1 MRGKKSRTMGKN
13 KNTKIEAEDEIQK
26 IITRLKTFD
35 ETKDIDHDAEESMM
49 ETLISIGSPAVP
61 SLIELLQNHDTW
73 MSSAF
78 AADVLGEIGD
88 TRAIKPLA
96 DALEDFELGENAYRA
111 LKKFGSACISDVI
124 QRIEYRIA
132 HPIETGSSLDMIT
145 SHALKVLGDIH
156 CDQSSHFLNNLL
168 DDYISEMPDETFD
181 PTTFEWKY
189 RNIDFFHLLDCMVKQ
204 QNISAIPHIRK
215 ARDCF
220 PKEYTDFIICQIAIG
235 RLKKGTVEGYLP
247 MEAMEIAMPSGM
259 IMDVLSDGQYD
270 WKDRFDEEYGEYFD
284 EDEE

>member
-1 MRGKKSRTMGKN
+1 MGKKKD
-13 KNTKIEAEDEIQK
+13 TKKEAEDEIQQ
-26 IITRLKTFD
+26 IITLLKTCD
-35 ETKDIDHDAEESMM
+35 ETKDIDHEAEANMM
-49 ETLISIGSPAVP
+49 ETLIAIGKPAVP

-78 AADVLGEIGD
+78 AADVLGKIGD
-88 TRAIKPLA
+88 TRSIEPLA
-96 DALEDFELGENAYRA
+96 DALEDFELGEHAYRA

-124 QRIEYRIA
+124 QQIEYRIA
-132 HPIETGSSLDMIT
+132 RPIETGTSLDLIT
-145 SHALKVLGDIH
+145 SHTLKVLGDIH
-156 CDQSSHFLNNLL
+156 CEQSSHFFNNLL

-181 PTTFEWKY
+181 PTTREWKY
-189 RNIDFFHLLDCMVKQ
+189 RNVDFFHLLDCMVKQ
-204 QNISAIPHIRK
+204 QNTSAIPHIRK

-220 PKEYTDFIICQIAIG
+220 PKEYTDYIICQIAIG
-235 RLKKGTVEGYLP
+235 RLKKGKVEGYLP

-259 IMDVLSDGQYD
+259 IMDVLSGGQYD